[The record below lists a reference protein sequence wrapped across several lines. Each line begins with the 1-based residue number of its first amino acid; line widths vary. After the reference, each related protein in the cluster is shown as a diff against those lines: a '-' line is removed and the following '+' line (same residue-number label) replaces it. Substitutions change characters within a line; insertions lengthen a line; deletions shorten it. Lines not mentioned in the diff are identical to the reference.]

1 VARTPR
7 SRTPRSRTPRS
18 RDSLIRALGI
28 SGWDAAD
35 AVVLAALATEAPLL
49 LIGPHGSAKSL
60 LLTRLAAALG
70 LAHRH
75 YNASLLSFDDLVGF
89 PVPQGDRLVYL
100 QTPATIWDAEAVFFD
115 EVSRC
120 RPELQNKLFPIV
132 YERLVQG
139 VPLAKLRYRWAAM
152 NPPPAD
158 DAEGASYA
166 GSEPLD
172 IALADRFAFIVEAP
186 AFGDLSAADQAQ
198 VVRRGGAPDGDAG
211 ERLVRTVEQTRAC
224 LAGAGDALAGPIADY
239 VPLVAQKLA
248 AAGHPLST
256 RRAVQ
261 LGRNIESVA
270 AAMRV
275 LGIDAKADAPY
286 WNGLRHSIPDAAWG
300 QPVPGAQLLGAHRAA
315 WEIAR
320 LDDQPEL
327 KALLSERDP
336 MKRIARAV
344 GATTVP
350 PLETGKIV
358 ADSFAAL
365 SRVERLAT
373 ARAVMARVGRR
384 SDLPGSCLELVALTY
399 AELAQHGTSSV
410 TVSRGG
416 NDWKRD
422 ILSSSLATLDRGTL
436 RGRVLTNAAIA
447 LMRGDERFAF
457 ADLARAYDTAAA
469 CLHDDRD
476 DAEASR

>member
-1 VARTPR
+1 MARTAPPR
-7 SRTPRSRTPRS
+7 S
-18 RDSLIRALGI
+18 SLIRALGI
-28 SGWDAAD
+28 SGWDGAD

-60 LLTRLAAALG
+60 LLTRLADALG

-132 YERLVQG
+132 HERVVQG
-139 VPLAKLRYRWAAM
+139 VPLEKLRYRWAAM
-152 NPPPAD
+152 NPPPSD
-158 DAEGASYA
+158 DAAAVSYA

-198 VVRRGGAPDGDAG
+198 VVRRGGETEADVG
-211 ERLVRTVEQTRAC
+211 ERLASAVRETRER
-224 LAGAGDALAGPIADY
+224 LAVAGDALAEALAEY

-248 AAGHPLST
+248 TASHPLST

-261 LGRNIESVA
+261 LGRNIAAVA
-270 AAMRV
+270 AAMGV
-275 LGIDAKADAPY
+275 LGIDGKADAPY
-286 WNGLRHSIPDAAWG
+286 WTALRHSIPDAAWG
-300 QPVPGAQLLGAHRAA
+300 HPVPGAQLLGAHKAA

-320 LDDQPEL
+320 LQDQPEL

-336 MKRIARAV
+336 VKRIARAV
-344 GATTVP
+344 EATSVS
-350 PLETGKIV
+350 PLEAGKVV

-365 SRVERLAT
+365 TRVERLAL
-373 ARAVMARVGRR
+373 APALMARVGARP
-384 SDLPGSCLELVALTY
+384 DLPASCLELVALTY
-399 AELAQHGTSSV
+399 AEVGQYGDSSV
-410 TVSRGG
+410 TVSHGG
-416 NDWKRD
+416 NDWKRA
-422 ILSSSLATLDRGTL
+422 IVSSHLAGLDRAGA
-436 RGRVLTNAAIA
+436 RGRVLTNAAVV
-447 LMRGDERFAF
+447 LMRDEERFEF
-457 ADLARAYDTAAA
+457 TDLAHAYDKAVA
-469 CLHDDRD
+469 CFEKTRHAR
-476 DAEASR
+476 ETSR

>member
-1 VARTPR
+1 MARTAPPR
-7 SRTPRSRTPRS
+7 SP
-18 RDSLIRALGI
+18 LIRALGI
-28 SGWDAAD
+28 SGWDGAD

-60 LLTRLAAALG
+60 LLTRLADALG

-132 YERLVQG
+132 HERVVQG
-139 VPLAKLRYRWAAM
+139 VALGKLRYRWAAM
-152 NPPPAD
+152 NPPPSD
-158 DAEGASYA
+158 DAADVSYA

-172 IALADRFAFIVEAP
+172 VALADRFAFIVEAP

-198 VVRRGGAPDGDAG
+198 VVRRGGATEPGVG
-211 ERLVRTVEQTRAC
+211 ERLARLVIETRERLTA
-224 LAGAGDALAGPIADY
+224 AGDALAEPVAEY

-261 LGRNIESVA
+261 VGRNIAAVA
-270 AAMRV
+270 AAMHV
-275 LGIDAKADAPY
+275 LGVDGKADAPY
-286 WNGLRHSIPDAAWG
+286 WTGLRHSIPDAAWG
-300 QPVPGAQLLGAHRAA
+300 RPVPGAKLLGAHKAA

-320 LDDQPEL
+320 IENQPEL
-327 KALLSERDP
+327 KALLSQRDP
-336 MKRIARAV
+336 MKRIALAV
-344 GATTVP
+344 EATSVP
-350 PLETGKIV
+350 PIDAGKVV

-365 SRVERLAT
+365 SRVERLAI
-373 ARAVMARVGRR
+373 APAVMARAAARP
-384 SDLPGSCLELVALTY
+384 DLPASCLELVASAY
-399 AELAQHGTSSV
+399 AEVGHYGESSV
-410 TVSRGG
+410 TVSQGG

-422 ILSSSLATLDRGTL
+422 VLSSHLATLDRGSL
-436 RGRVLTNAAIA
+436 RGRVLTNAAIV
-447 LMRGDERFAF
+447 LMRDEERFEF
-457 ADLARAYDTAAA
+457 KDLARAYDRAVA
-469 CLHDDRD
+469 CFEKVRHTR
-476 DAEASR
+476 ETPR